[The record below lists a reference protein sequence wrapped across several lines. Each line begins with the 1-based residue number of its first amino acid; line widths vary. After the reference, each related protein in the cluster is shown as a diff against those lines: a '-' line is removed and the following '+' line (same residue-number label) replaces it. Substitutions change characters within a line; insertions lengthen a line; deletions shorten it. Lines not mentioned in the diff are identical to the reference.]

1 MNTRTIGLIGS
12 GGMAIDYF
20 HVLRALN
27 LKVVVIGR
35 GKDSAVNFEAKT
47 KQSVIL
53 GGLDLFLKKSPTVPE
68 ECIVAVG
75 ADCLY
80 EVTLSL
86 LKAGVKR
93 ILVEKPG
100 TLFLEELLH
109 LGQCATLQK
118 AEVYIGYNRR
128 FYSSVLKAREI
139 IQEDGGVTSFNFELT
154 EWTDTIV
161 KVMKNNL
168 IKSRLFIANT
178 THVTD
183 LAFHL
188 GGKPH
193 ILNSMV
199 SGSLDWHS
207 ASAIFAGSG
216 KTFDGTLFSYNGNW
230 NSPGRWS
237 LELLTNKSRLIFRPM
252 EKLQIQL
259 QSSVEINDVPI
270 DNNLDVEFKPGL
282 YRQTEHFINNS
293 CEHLCSIQEQIEMF
307 PIYEKMAGYA

>member
-1 MNTRTIGLIGS
+1 MSAKTIGLIGS

-20 HVLRALN
+20 HVLKALN
-27 LKVVVIGR
+27 LNAVVIGR
-35 GKDSAVNFEAKT
+35 GKESALNFEAKT
-47 KQSVIL
+47 KQPVLL
-53 GGLDLFLKKSPTVPE
+53 GGLDLFLKENENIPE

-100 TLFLEELLH
+100 TLFLEELIH
-109 LGQCATLQK
+109 LGQCATVQN

-161 KVMKNNL
+161 KVIKNSL

-193 ILNSMV
+193 TLNSMV
-199 SGSLDWHS
+199 SGTLDWHPE
-207 ASAIFAGSG
+207 SAIFSGSG
-216 KTFDGTLFSYNGNW
+216 TTFDDTLFSYNGNW
-230 NSPGRWS
+230 KSPGRWS
-237 LELLTNKSRLIFRPM
+237 LEIFTNKSRLIFRPM

-259 QSSVEINDVPI
+259 HGSVQINDVPI